1 MEVKIPQ
8 EILDLQDDIAYENPE
23 GWTTV
28 REEMLESTSRWS
40 VYRSRVISNGQ
51 SYYEIYWG
59 RGATE
64 TQDEGVESLRIWQ
77 VIPVTITTTI
87 YKEV

>member
-8 EILDLQDDIAYENPE
+8 EILDLQDDIFYKNPK

-28 REEMLESTSRWS
+28 RVEMVENVSRWS
-40 VYRSRVISNGQ
+40 IYRSRVISDGQ

-64 TQDEGVESLRIWQ
+64 QQANGVEGVQIWQ
-77 VIPVTITTTI
+77 VTPKEITTTV
-87 YKEV
+87 YVRA